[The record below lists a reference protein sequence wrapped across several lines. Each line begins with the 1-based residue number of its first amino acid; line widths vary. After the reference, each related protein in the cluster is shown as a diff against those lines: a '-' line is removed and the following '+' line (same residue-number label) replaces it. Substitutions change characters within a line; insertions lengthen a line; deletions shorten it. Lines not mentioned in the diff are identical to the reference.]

1 MWVYP
6 KDPKECSSLVL
17 AYIGDAVFE
26 LYVRMYL
33 VAEGGVKVKNLNH
46 DAANLVRASSQADLL
61 RKLEPILSETEKDVA
76 RRGRNAKSGTVP
88 KNADLQQYRIA
99 TGFEALIGYLFLDKQ
114 EERLKYLLDFLFVV
128 REEE

>member
-1 MWVYP
+1 MWVYTH
-6 KDPKECSSLVL
+6 DPKECSSLVL

-33 VAEGGVKVKNLNH
+33 VAKGGVKVHNLNQ
-46 DAANLVRASSQADLL
+46 DAANLVRASSQADFL
-61 RKLEPILSETEKDVA
+61 RRLEPVLSEEEKDIA

-114 EERLKYLLDFLFVV
+114 EERLQYLLEYLFT
-128 REEE
+128 EENKE